1 MQQIKAKHHACKA
14 MVLFLCGAIG
24 YAGIEMIW
32 RGHTHWTMAVL
43 GGVLF
48 LLIGGLN
55 NWLPWEM
62 PLWMQCVCGAI
73 IVTCAEFIVGLIL
86 NVWLGLGIWDYSG
99 MWGNILGQ
107 ICLQYSIAWIGLS
120 LIAIILDDWLRWLL
134 FNEDRPHYQLF

>member
-1 MQQIKAKHHACKA
+1 MNITGTKHHACKA
-14 MVLFLCGAIG
+14 AVLFLCGAIG
-24 YAGIEMIW
+24 YAGIEIIW

-43 GGVLF
+43 GGILF

-99 MWGNILGQ
+99 MWSNILGQ